1 VDWLFGIGLS
11 FEIAGALLLVFPIL
25 VKPRWQRGLLFPAS
39 GPTKEALEELSY
51 SEAGLLVLIAGFF
64 LQLVG
69 YVVQASSWW
78 LFLLVCLAT
87 VVAMFFLGGLFA
99 GRVLLRIDTALAW
112 KQYRTTQSYREEQ
125 AARARVGQPPL
136 E

>member
-51 SEAGLLVLIAGFF
+51 SEAGLLVLIAGFV

-69 YVVQASSWW
+69 YVLQAPSWW
-78 LFLLVCLAT
+78 VFLLVCLAT
-87 VVAMFFLGGLFA
+87 TWGMFVLGGLFA
-99 GRVLLRIDTALAW
+99 GRVLLKIDMALAW
-112 KQYRTTQSYREEQ
+112 RQYRTTESYRQEQ
-125 AARARVGQPPL
+125 EARSRVGQPPL